1 MSEHGSRQAPPSPEF
16 LDVSKPNAA
25 RMYNVFLGDTNN
37 YAADRVAADKAIEA
51 VPGAPKLARSNR
63 TFLLRVVREA
73 ARAGITQ
80 FLDLGAGIPSVQ
92 SVHEQAREIVGEQTR
107 VVYVDY
113 EHVACAHGTVAI
125 EDQGVEHNAGMVQ
138 ADFRDVDEIFQAP
151 ETRRLL
157 DLSQPVM
164 LLTVALWHFV
174 GDGDQ
179 PHETMRKLSRKLA
192 PGSMLGITHLTYEG
206 ALADQQEGLRNAEQ
220 VYSRTANPLFPRTRD
235 EISALIAAGGWE
247 LLEPG
252 LVQPAQWRPHPADP
266 RPEDVDTILAAGV
279 ATA

>member
-1 MSEHGSRQAPPSPEF
+1 MSEHGSQHAPPSPEH

-37 YAADRVAADKAIEA
+37 YAADRVAADKAMEA

-80 FLDLGAGIPSVQ
+80 FLDLGAGIPSVR

-113 EHVACAHGTVAI
+113 EHVACAHGTLAI
-125 EDQGVEHNAGMVQ
+125 EEEGVEHNAGMVQ
-138 ADFRDVDEIFQAP
+138 ADFRDVDAIFKAP

-157 DLSQPVM
+157 DLSQPVLM
-164 LLTVALWHFV
+164 LTVALWHFV
-174 GDGDQ
+174 GEGDQ
-179 PHETMRKLSRKLA
+179 PHETMRKLTRKLV

-206 ALADQQEGLRNAEQ
+206 APADQQEGLRNAEQ

-235 EISALIAAGGWE
+235 EISALITAGGWD
-247 LLEPG
+247 LPEPG
-252 LVQPAQWRPHPADP
+252 LVRPAQWRPGPNDPPA
-266 RPEDVDTILAAGV
+266 EDVDTILAAGV
-279 ATA
+279 ATK

>member
-1 MSEHGSRQAPPSPEF
+1 
-16 LDVSKPNAA
+16 
-25 RMYNVFLGDTNN
+25 MYNVFLGDTNN
-37 YAADRVAADKAIEA
+37 YAADRVAADKAMES

-63 TFLLRVVREA
+63 TFLLRAVREA

-80 FLDLGAGIPSVQ
+80 FLDLGAGIPSVR
-92 SVHEQAREIVGEQTR
+92 SVHEQAGEILGERAR

-113 EHVACAHGTVAI
+113 EHVACAHGTLTI
-125 EDQGVEHNAGMVQ
+125 EEQDVQHQAGMVQ
-138 ADFRDVDEIFQAP
+138 ADFRDVDEIFKAP

-164 LLTVALWHFV
+164 MLTVALWHFV

-206 ALADQQEGLRNAEQ
+206 APADQQDGLRDAEQ
-220 VYSRTANPLFPRTRD
+220 VYSRTANPLFPRTRE
-235 EISALIAAGGWE
+235 EIGALISAGGWD

-252 LVQPAQWRPHPADP
+252 LVQPAQWRPESGDP
-266 RPEDVDTILAAGV
+266 RAEDVDAILAAGV
-279 ATA
+279 ATK